1 MRYNLR
7 ATAMAPQVVMAK
19 KLFNLEKMRLRK
31 KGMKEPNKHY
41 ILEIDRNTRF
51 VFIFK
56 TPTLNF
62 YGFVVTFSI
71 KIEELFLEYIVV

>member
-31 KGMKEPNKHY
+31 RGMKEPNKHY

-56 TPTLNF
+56 TLTVNF
-62 YGFVVTFSI
+62 YGFVVNIFFFS
-71 KIEELFLEYIVV
+71 KKGAVFT